1 MDTCIIRL
9 CSDGAL
15 FIYISRQQY
24 EYYRENDRLSD
35 PGVRE
40 RERDFTTAAATT
52 TTTTT
57 TVTFQKP
64 ENIEACFQKRAFPEI

>member
-9 CSDGAL
+9 CSDGVL
-15 FIYISRQQY
+15 FIYITRQQY

-35 PGVRE
+35 TGVRE
-40 RERDFTTAAATT
+40 RDIHTTTT

-57 TVTFQKP
+57 TVV
-64 ENIEACFQKRAFPEI
+64 AF